1 MTGYNGQDFSKEFTE
16 RTLKVFENMSH
27 VYNEFEATSLVNLAL
42 GLIVVPAEYVKYSH
56 RLNNPNRIYANKI
69 YMNHKLNEM
78 LGKKIYFTE
87 ESFCEEIYGDDL
99 NNLDYYEFLRLV
111 RNGLSHGLV
120 GFIGNPIGKIK
131 ISNRKRNGNEN
142 FQIIISI
149 EDFKFIMKKI
159 SQIHLKLVESQKASE
174 VM

>member
-16 RTLKVFENMSH
+16 RTLKVFENTSH
-27 VYNEFEATSLVNLAL
+27 IYNEYEATTLVNLAL
-42 GLIVVPAEYVKYSH
+42 GLIVIPAEYVKYTP
-56 RLNNPNRIYANKI
+56 RLNNPNRSYAETLYTK
-69 YMNHKLNEM
+69 HKLNDM
-78 LGKKIYFTE
+78 LGKKIYFAE
-87 ESFCEEIYGDDL
+87 ESFCEEIYGDGL
-99 NNLDYYEFLRLV
+99 NDLDYFEFLRLV

-120 GFIGNPIGKIK
+120 GFIGNPIQKIK
-131 ISNRKRNGNEN
+131 ISNRKRNGREN
-142 FQIIISI
+142 FEIIIST